1 MISNTSSCASLP
13 SVYLGWLSVCLNYFP
28 IFLLGYLWFHNWVTR
43 AFKVFGICSLSY
55 MFSVSVW
62 FAFLMCLAYFTC
74 LSFSK
79 LCCKR
84 QRFLLWGSIYQCF
97 LSYFVLLSVLFKET
111 SSLDRTL
118 FILTLCPSYFS
129 GISLTY
135 LWIFILYLFLDDK
148 NTEYQNICKHVLVHE
163 N

>member
-1 MISNTSSCASLP
+1 MSQSSSCVKVLPALGSAILFVCLFLSFSHSSSVHCDCALHFFGWLMISNTSSCASLP

-28 IFLLGYLWFHNWVTR
+28 IFLLGYLWFHYWVTR

-62 FAFLMCLAYFTC
+62 FAFLLCLAYFTC

-79 LCCKR
+79 LCFKR

-97 LSYFVLLSVLFKET
+97 LSYFVLLSVLFK
-111 SSLDRTL
+111 
-118 FILTLCPSYFS
+118 
-129 GISLTY
+129 
-135 LWIFILYLFLDDK
+135 
-148 NTEYQNICKHVLVHE
+148 
-163 N
+163 